1 MKREDRPSVRM
12 WDSISGDELF
22 ALPDHLDGDVLAVF
36 SPDGKK
42 LFTDSDGQVKHTTN
56 FFFGSQTATSSSG
69 TTSVGRIWDAAS
81 GKPLATLEAYS
92 TTIDQAIFSADG
104 AQLLTVASRDA
115 STRLWDTASGK
126 LLQVFNSGV
135 LNPFAS
141 DARQFVTR
149 TTDGAEV
156 RQMVDP
162 EKVLLL
168 RSTPGVRVSAT
179 QFSPDGRKL
188 LIGYSDQSAK
198 VWEVETGK
206 EIATLAGYKRDG
218 FNAAFSPD
226 GRMVAVATGDRVVRV
241 WSADTGKEIA
251 VLKGHKGAVDLVTFS
266 SDGQWLAT
274 ASSEDPTP
282 RLWRVSFLLLPS
294 NVNRAN

>member
-1 MKREDRPSVRM
+1 V
-12 WDSISGDELF
+12 
-22 ALPDHLDGDVLAVF
+22 VF

-56 FFFGSQTATSSSG
+56 FFFGSRTATSFNGS
-69 TTSVGRIWDAAS
+69 TSFGRIWDATS
-81 GKPLATLEAYS
+81 GKQLATLEAYS

-104 AQLLTVASRDA
+104 EQLLTVAPRDA

-126 LLQVFNSGV
+126 LLQVFNSAV

-149 TTDGAEV
+149 TTDGVEV
-156 RQMVDP
+156 RQVVDP
-162 EKVLLL
+162 EKALLL
-168 RSTPGVRVSAT
+168 RSAPGVSVSAT

-198 VWEVETGK
+198 VWEVETGN
-206 EIATLAGYKRDG
+206 EIATLAGYKRDR
-218 FNAAFSPD
+218 FRAAFSPD
-226 GRMVAVATGDRVVRV
+226 GRIVATATGDKVVRV
-241 WSADTGKEIA
+241 WNAETGKEIA
-251 VLKGHKGAVDLVTFS
+251 VLKGHKGVVHLVTFS
-266 SDGQWLAT
+266 SDGRWLAT

-294 NVNRAN
+294 NISRAN